1 MLIKKIKPHKIIAKK
16 INSQIEKLQEY
27 RRSLITAA
35 VTGKL
40 NIKEVETNV

>member
-1 MLIKKIKPHKIIAKK
+1 MNQTSL
-16 INSQIEKLQEY
+16 EKLQEY

-40 NIKEVETNV
+40 EISEVEADV

>member
-1 MLIKKIKPHKIIAKK
+1 MNQRTLT
-16 INSQIEKLQEY
+16 KLQEY

-40 NIKEVETNV
+40 AIGEEDVA

>member
-1 MLIKKIKPHKIIAKK
+1 MDY
-16 INSQIEKLQEY
+16 QISKLREY

-40 NIKEVETNV
+40 EISEVEADV